1 MNYRQLPPLAELRAF
16 EATARLGSFSAA
28 ARALGVTPSAVTQSV
43 RALESHLGQTL
54 AVREGRGITLTAEG
68 AQLADGLRDGLG
80 AILRAVEAARADARA
95 RPVQLTMTPI
105 FATNWFMPRY
115 ARLRAAHPDI
125 DLYLFPTGGIVN
137 LAAGEAEL
145 AIRFGSGAWDGL
157 TSTPLV
163 TAAHIAVAAPSLI
176 PSEGATLEVL
186 QGLHW
191 LQELDSDDIAQWM
204 RLQGL
209 PQPGSSRV
217 TLMPGNMALEAARA
231 GQGAVVTTRLFVDDD
246 IAAGRLVPLA
256 NDLRIGD
263 GYHIVH
269 RPGPLRYPVKALRGW
284 FLKTAQE
291 DARAYQRTEQKR
303 AERSARL
310 ESNKEVKAV

>member
-1 MNYRQLPPLAELRAF
+1 MDYHQLPPLAALRAF

-28 ARALGVTPSAVTQSV
+28 ARALGVTPAAVTQSV
-43 RALESHLGQTL
+43 RALESHLGQAL
-54 AVREGRGITLTAEG
+54 AVREGRGIALTAEG
-68 AQLADGLRDGLG
+68 AQLADGLGDGFG
-80 AILRAVEAARADARA
+80 AILSAVEAARADARA
-95 RPVQLTMTPI
+95 RPVQLTMTPV
-105 FATNWFMPRY
+105 FSTNWFMPRY

-125 DLYLFPTGGIVN
+125 DLNLFPTGSVVN

-163 TAAHIAVAAPSLI
+163 TAAYIAVAAPGLI
-176 PSEGATLEVL
+176 PSEGPTLEVL

-191 LQELDSDDIAQWM
+191 LQEPDSDDIAQWM

-209 PQPGSSRV
+209 PQPKSSRV

-231 GQGAVVTTRLFVDDD
+231 GQGAVVTTRLFVDGD
-246 IAAGRLVPLA
+246 IAAGRLIPLSD
-256 NDLRIGD
+256 DLRIGD

-269 RPGPLRYPVKALRGW
+269 RPGPLRPPVKALRSW
-284 FLKTAQE
+284 FLQTAAE
-291 DARAYQRTEQKR
+291 DARADRRAEQKKGR
-303 AERSARL
+303 A
-310 ESNKEVKAV
+310 